1 MMNARVTIATGILGA
16 VFLALTAPVFAQ
28 QQIPIRPGEAFVTRF
43 SGTATVAGPGGT
55 GLLVINPAGVVGS
68 VIDLRNP
75 GQPPQGQHWIS
86 ESQRTLVT
94 AAEVGQV
101 FGVAMDDNAAP
112 SIYLAATAAFGLHTV
127 PGSGQWMPGMW
138 GSGGGPGTIYRLGP
152 STGYRPQPFAQITLG
167 GRPNS
172 GASLGNIAYDR
183 SNRQLYVTDLETG
196 MIHRIRAADGADLG
210 AYDHGTGGRSNF
222 LDAATGRQST
232 LPPIPFNPSTRAR
245 IADCPSGRFDN
256 SPECWNIA
264 PSGRRVWG
272 VGVWR
277 NGQTGEVRVFY
288 SAWSGPNFD
297 PQAWLA
303 ASDEDKRNSVWSVG
317 IGPDGSFNMSSVRRE
332 FIIPDFFTKPEDIAR
347 AGFSQPVSDI
357 AFPASPGLP
366 LMLVAERGG
375 MRNLGLGEQAPF
387 ATPHEARAIRY
398 ELHQDGVWRPIGRY
412 EVGFYD
418 RATEGEPRIRA
429 NAAGGVSFGPAY
441 SNRWVAEQS
450 RPDNYV
456 WITGDDLCSP
466 NGPCNLP
473 ASGAQTTGD
482 DSEVH
487 GVQGI
492 REDFFAEVAPA
503 SAYGIAPEQQG
514 STTAVIGPDEAYLV
528 DVNINMTPA
537 GAPIPEELLRND
549 ATLVGDVFVF
559 QQFATQQPLGVVA
572 YPLPPAPPVLIA
584 EPGHESGYSH
594 ARYGSHGQQQ
604 SHFRFASH
612 WPAMSHQ
619 RFGSHN
625 EFWSHNQYGSHN
637 ANWSH
642 NRFGSHGIKAT
653 HNALGSHQPVQS
665 HFSKASKVHILQF
678 SHKQFAS
685 HSLKESIGGKHSI
698 LESIGDK
705 GNHTLIKSLG
715 DKGDPKHSILKSL
728 NDKGDPKHTVLKSLT
743 DKGDPKH
750 TILESFGGKGDP
762 KHTLLKSIGDKGA
775 DPKHTVLESL
785 GGKGDPKHTVLKS
798 LGDKGDPKHTVAESL
813 GGKDD
818 PKHTIIKS
826 VGQPKHGTL
835 QSQIKVPDVVPI
847 HTVAKSAVDKG
858 IKDKHNTILSGV
870 HNPIQSNLKDKAD
883 PVHSA
888 IQSAIK
894 DGKLKPKDP
903 DPVHNPIQSNLKD
916 KADPVHGA
924 VQSAIKDG
932 KLKPKDAEPVHSP
945 IQSNLKGKTDPV
957 HGAVQSAIKDGKLKP
972 KDAEPVH
979 SPIQSN
985 LKGKTEPVHSPVQ
998 SNLKGKTEPVHS
1010 PVQSA
1015 VKDGKLKPVEP
1026 VHSAAETAAKLKP
1039 KDPTPIHSPA
1049 ISNAAKPG
1057 VIKPIE
1063 PVHSQVQSAAK
1074 FKPKDVPTHS
1084 PGASNATKTIQ
1095 VTPKFTPPPKEV
1107 KPLVLPKAAPAHTP
1121 QASHNPQV
1129 SAAAAKKAPTKK
1141 GDKDN

>member
-1 MMNARVTIATGILGA
+1 MTHARVTMTIGILGA
-16 VFLALTAPVFAQ
+16 VSLALAAPVFAQ

-43 SGTATVAGPGGT
+43 SGTATAAGPGGT
-55 GLLVINPAGVVGS
+55 GVLVINPGGVVGS

-86 ESQRTLVT
+86 EPQRTLVT

-101 FGVAMDDNAAP
+101 FGVAVDDGAAP
-112 SIYLAATAAFGLHTV
+112 NVYLAATAAFGLHTV
-127 PGSGQWMPGMW
+127 AGSGQWMPGMW

-152 STGYRPQPFAQITLG
+152 STGYRPQPFAQVTLG

-172 GASLGNIAYDR
+172 GAALGNIAYDR
-183 SNRQLYVTDLETG
+183 WNRQLYVSDLETG
-196 MIHRIRAADGADLG
+196 MIHRIRIEDGADLG
-210 AYDHGTGGRSNF
+210 AYDHGARGRSNF
-222 LDAATGRQST
+222 VDATTGGQST

-277 NGQTGEVRVFY
+277 NGQTGEVRLFY

-303 ASDEDKRNSVWSVG
+303 GSDEDKRNSVWSVG
-317 IGPDGSFNMSSVRRE
+317 IGADGSFNMSSVRRE
-332 FIIPDFFTKPEDIAR
+332 FIMPDFFTKPEDVAR

-357 AFPASPGLP
+357 AFPASSGLP

-412 EVGFYD
+412 EVGFDD
-418 RATEGEPRIRA
+418 RANEGEPRIRA
-429 NAAGGVSFGPAY
+429 NSAGGVSFGPAY
-441 SNRWVAEQS
+441 SNRWVADQS

-487 GVQGI
+487 GVQGL

-514 STTAVIGPDEAYLV
+514 STGPTAVIGPDEAYLI
-528 DVNINMTPA
+528 DVNINMTPT

-549 ATLVGDVFVF
+549 ATIVGDIVVF
-559 QQFATQQPLGVVA
+559 QQIAVQQPLGVATA
-572 YPLPPAPPVLIA
+572 YPLPPPPPVLIA
-584 EPGHESGYSH
+584 EPGHDPGYSH

-665 HFSKASKVHILQF
+665 HWAKASKVHVLQL

-705 GNHTLIKSLG
+705 GNHTLIKSIG
-715 DKGDPKHSILKSL
+715 DKGDPKHSLIKSL

-750 TILESFGGKGDP
+750 TILDSFGGKGDP
-762 KHTLLKSIGDKGA
+762 KHTLLKSVGDKGA
-775 DPKHTVLESL
+775 DPKHTVLESF

-798 LGDKGDPKHTVAESL
+798 LSDKGDPKHTIAESL

-826 VGQPKHGTL
+826 VGQPKHGVL

-858 IKDKHNTILSGV
+858 IKDKHSPIQSAV
-870 HNPIQSNLKDKAD
+870 HSAIQSNLKDKAE
-883 PVHSA
+883 PVHSPIQSAVKDGKIKPVEPVHTA
-888 IQSAIK
+888 IQSA
-894 DGKLKPKDP
+894 
-903 DPVHNPIQSNLKD
+903 V
-916 KADPVHGA
+916 
-924 VQSAIKDG
+924 KDG
-932 KLKPKDAEPVHSP
+932 KLKPKDAEPVHTP
-945 IQSNLKGKTDPV
+945 IQSAVKDGKVKPIEPV
-957 HGAVQSAIKDGKLKP
+957 HTPIQSAVKDGKLKP

-979 SPIQSN
+979 TPIQSAV
-985 LKGKTEPVHSPVQ
+985 KDGKVKPI
-998 SNLKGKTEPVHS
+998 EPVHS

-1026 VHSAAETAAKLKP
+1026 AHSAAETAAKLKP

-1063 PVHSQVQSAAK
+1063 PAHSQVQSAAK
-1074 FKPKDVPTHS
+1074 FKPKDVPAHS
-1084 PGASNATKTIQ
+1084 SAASNAAKAIQ
-1095 VTPKFTPPPKEV
+1095 SPPKVTPPPKEV
-1107 KPLVLPKAAPAHTP
+1107 KPLVLPRATP
-1121 QASHNPQV
+1121 VVPKQHSPEASHNPRAS
-1129 SAAAAKKAPTKK
+1129 SAESKKSDTKK
-1141 GDKDN
+1141 GDKN

>member
-1 MMNARVTIATGILGA
+1 MTNARVSMTIGILGA
-16 VFLALTAPVFAQ
+16 VLFALSAPVFAQ

-55 GLLVINPAGVVGS
+55 GVLVINPGGVVGS
-68 VIDLRNP
+68 VIDLRSP
-75 GQPPQGQHWIS
+75 GQPPQGQHWIN
-86 ESQRTLVT
+86 ESQRMLVT

-101 FGVAMDDNAAP
+101 FGVAMDDGAAP
-112 SIYLAATAAFGLHTV
+112 NIYLAATAAFGLHTL

-152 STGYRPQPFAQITLG
+152 STGYRPQPFAQVTLG

-172 GASLGNIAYDR
+172 GAALGNLTYDR
-183 SNRQLYVTDLETG
+183 WNRQLYVTDLETG
-196 MIHRIRAADGADLG
+196 MIHRIRASDGADLG
-210 AYDHGTGGRSNF
+210 AFDHGMGGRSNF

-277 NGQTGEVRVFY
+277 NGQTGEVRLFY
-288 SAWSGPNFD
+288 SAWSGPTFD

-303 ASDEDKRNSVWSVG
+303 GNDEDKRNSVWSVG
-317 IGPDGSFNMSSVRRE
+317 IGPDGSFNAASVRRE
-332 FIIPDFFTKPEDIAR
+332 FILPDFFTKPEDIAR

-387 ATPHEARAIRY
+387 ATPHESRALRY

-418 RATEGEPRIRA
+418 RANEGDPRMRA
-429 NAAGGVSFGPAY
+429 NSAGGISFGPAF
-441 SNRWVAEQS
+441 SNRWVAEQG

-473 ASGAQTTGD
+473 ASGAQASGD

-487 GVQGI
+487 GLQGL

-503 SAYGIAPEQQG
+503 AAYGIAPEQQG
-514 STTAVIGPDEAYLV
+514 STGPTAAVGPDEAYLIDV
-528 DVNINMTPA
+528 DINMTPA

-549 ATLVGDVFVF
+549 SGLVGDVFVF
-559 QQFATQQPLGVVA
+559 QRYAEQQPVGVV
-572 YPLPPAPPVLIA
+572 YPLPPPPPLMIV
-584 EPGHESGYSH
+584 EPGHDSGYSH

-625 EFWSHNQYGSHN
+625 EFWSHNRYGSHN
-637 ANWSH
+637 ASWSH
-642 NRFGSHGIKAT
+642 NRFGSHGVKAT

-665 HFSKASKVHILQF
+665 HFAKASKGHLLQF
-678 SHKQFAS
+678 SHKQYAS
-685 HSLKESIGGKHSI
+685 HSLKESIGGKHSL

-715 DKGDPKHSILKSL
+715 DKGDPKHSIIKSL

-750 TILESFGGKGDP
+750 TIVESFGGKGDP
-762 KHTLLKSIGDKGA
+762 KHTLLNSIGDKGA
-775 DPKHTVLESL
+775 DPKHTVLESF

-798 LGDKGDPKHTVAESL
+798 LTDKGDPKHTIAESL

-818 PKHTIIKS
+818 KHTIIKS

-835 QSQIKVPDVVPI
+835 QSQIKIPDPVPL
-847 HTVAKSAVDKG
+847 HTVAKSAFDKG
-858 IKDKHNTILSGV
+858 IKDKHNPIQSGV
-870 HNPIQSNLKDKAD
+870 HNPVVSAVKDGTIKPKD
-883 PVHSA
+883 PEPKHA
-888 IQSAIK
+888 PIQSAIQ

-903 DPVHNPIQSNLKD
+903 DPVHSPIQSNLKD

-932 KLKPKDAEPVHSP
+932 KLKPKDPDPVHSP
-945 IQSNLKGKTDPV
+945 IQSNLKQKLDPV
-957 HGAVQSAIKDGKLKP
+957 HSQVQSAIKDGKLKP
-972 KDAEPVH
+972 KD
-979 SPIQSN
+979 
-985 LKGKTEPVHSPVQ
+985 EPVHSPVQ
-998 SNLKGKTEPVHS
+998 SNLKQKIEPVHSQVQSLIKDGKLKPKDEPVHS
-1010 PVQSA
+1010 PVQSN
-1015 VKDGKLKPVEP
+1015 LKQ
-1026 VHSAAETAAKLKP
+1026 K
-1039 KDPTPIHSPA
+1039 
-1049 ISNAAKPG
+1049 
-1057 VIKPIE
+1057 IE

-1074 FKPKDVPTHS
+1074 FKQKDPPVHS
-1084 PGASNATKTIQ
+1084 QAISNAAKTIQ
-1095 VTPKFTPPPKEV
+1095 TTPKAPPPPPPPKEV
-1107 KPLVLPKAAPAHTP
+1107 KPLVLPKATPVHTP
-1121 QASHNPQV
+1121 QASHNPQA
-1129 SAAAAKKAPTKK
+1129 SAAAKKDKKK
-1141 GDKDN
+1141 GDD